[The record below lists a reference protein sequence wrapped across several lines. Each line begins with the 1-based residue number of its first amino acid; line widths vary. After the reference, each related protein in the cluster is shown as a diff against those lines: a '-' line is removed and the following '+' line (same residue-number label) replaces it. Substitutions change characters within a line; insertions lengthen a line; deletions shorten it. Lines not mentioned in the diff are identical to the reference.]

1 MVDVLRFAAFS
12 DGDKGGNPA
21 GVAFVDTFPTE
32 AEMRAIAKEV
42 GYSETAFIVPQP
54 GSNDQRWRV
63 RYFSPESEVPFC
75 GHATLAAGM
84 AVNMKTTHI
93 DHWFV
98 LNGAEIK
105 VSAVSFMNGVW
116 NAGFDSPRTWSR
128 QMSSHLAGEFLRE
141 FGLTTADL
149 ADGYPPMLANAGA
162 THVVLALRDRA
173 KLKAMTYKLEP
184 MKTLMRNNEVVTV
197 NLIFRE
203 PDGKIIHSRNAF
215 ASGGVY
221 EDPATGAAAAAL
233 GGLLRDMGK
242 LDFAGNAAKFGVH
255 QGDDMNIP
263 SRLNVKLGPQ
273 RGEPVHIGGKVRKIE
288 PPQPAAGAQPAR

>member
-1 MVDVLRFAAFS
+1 MVDVIRLAAFS

-21 GVAFVDTFPTE
+21 GVVLVDTFPTE
-32 AEMRAIAKEV
+32 AEMRATAKQV
-42 GYSETAFIVPQP
+42 GYSETAFVIPQA

-84 AVNMKTTHI
+84 AINIKTGHL
-93 DHWFV
+93 DHTLV
-98 LNGAEIK
+98 LNDAEIELT
-105 VSAVSFMNGVW
+105 AVSFRNGVW
-116 NAGFDSPRTWSR
+116 IAGFDSPRTWSR
-128 QMSSHLAGEFLRE
+128 SMSSSLAGEFLRE

-149 ADGYPPMLANAGA
+149 ADGFPPMLSNAGA

-173 KLKAMTYKLEP
+173 QLKAMTYKLEP
-184 MKTLMRNNEVVTV
+184 MKVLMRTNEVVTV
-197 NLIFRE
+197 NLIFQE

-242 LDFAGNAAKFGVH
+242 LDFAGNVAKFDVH
-255 QGDDMNIP
+255 QGDDMNVP
-263 SRLNVKLGPQ
+263 SRIQVRLGPQ
-273 RGEPVHIGGKVRKIE
+273 RGTPVHIGGKVRKIAPE
-288 PPQPAAGAQPAR
+288 QPAADGQQPR